1 MRIVH
6 AVTSL
11 DPSYGGPTAVVM
23 GLAIARAATG
33 PTSVVGCEAQDGDG
47 GLMRANLDRLGSVG
61 VQARLLRDP
70 GLRGYGGARLDDAV
84 RDAGVLH
91 LHGTWD
97 PLLLTLARS
106 ARALSVPYVVCP
118 HGTLAPKFLSQKSLK
133 KRIAMHLGV
142 RAMLE
147 HAAFLHVLNER
158 ERDDVALLGLA
169 PPLEI
174 VGNGIDLRDCA
185 ALPARGA
192 LRGRLGIGDAPMVLF
207 LSRLHP
213 AKGLDLLV
221 PAFKHAVARVPRAQ
235 LVIAGPDYG
244 AQAATER
251 LVADLGLGGSVHL
264 TGPLFGASKW
274 QALVDADAFVL
285 PSRYEG
291 FSMAVLEAMACG
303 LPTVITTTCHFPEA
317 ARAGAALETGCS
329 ADELAAALCTLLA
342 DLPAARAMGQ
352 RAAALVRERYTWTE
366 VSRHLESLYARAC
379 RRSKA

>member
-1 MRIVH
+1 
-6 AVTSL
+6 
-11 DPSYGGPTAVVM
+11 
-23 GLAIARAATG
+23 
-33 PTSVVGCEAQDGDG
+33 
-47 GLMRANLDRLGSVG
+47 MRANLDRLGSVG
-61 VQARLLRDP
+61 VRARLVQDP
-70 GLRGYGGARLDDAV
+70 GLRGYGGARFDDVV
-84 RDAGVLH
+84 RDAGFLH

-97 PLLLTLARS
+97 PLLLALARS

-118 HGTLAPKFLSQKSLK
+118 HGTLAPKFLSQKSVK

-158 ERDDVALLGLA
+158 ERDDVGLLGLA

-192 LRGRLGIGDAPMVLF
+192 LRGRLGIGDAPMALF

-213 AKGLDLLV
+213 EKGLDLLV
-221 PAFKHAVARVPRAQ
+221 PAFKCVVARVPGAQ

-244 AQAATER
+244 AQATTER
-251 LVADLGLGGSVHL
+251 LVTDLGLRGSVHL

-274 QALVDADAFVL
+274 EALVDADAFVL

-291 FSMAVLEAMACG
+291 FSVAVLEAMACG

-317 ARAGAALETGCS
+317 ARAGAALETACS
-329 ADELAAALCTLLA
+329 ADDIAAALGTLLA

-352 RAAALVRERYTWTE
+352 RGATLVRERYTWTE
-366 VSRHLESLYARAC
+366 VARRLESLYERECGRA
-379 RRSKA
+379 KA